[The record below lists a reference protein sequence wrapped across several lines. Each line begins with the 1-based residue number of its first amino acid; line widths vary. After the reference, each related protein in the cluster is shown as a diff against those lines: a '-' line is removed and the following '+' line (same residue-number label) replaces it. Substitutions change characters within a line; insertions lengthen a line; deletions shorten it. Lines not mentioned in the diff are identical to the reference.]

1 MKANKNKKI
10 KNSNKLEDLSL
21 ACRLF
26 VYILVVASLHFN
38 QSHLQSLMISFFPKM
53 SGQSI
58 SIKQARVH
66 NPDLELDLLKERL
79 KLESL
84 KSRNDFYEFDKKIA
98 MDDFFNKIHKDFKVS
113 KDMKNR
119 VSFWFDVYAK
129 YDQNQHIIHHAKYPW
144 IVFDVVDIS
153 SIKNNM
159 KLHRWTRYHRANDLV
174 KNRRKQI
181 RKTYKKLSKLKRFD
195 RLNSEELRLLKL
207 LRSTPGKFRDRLRLA
222 AKNVRSQTGQRNF
235 FEEGLDRYSQWIHE
249 IENTFKKHRLP
260 LELTRIPFVE
270 SSYNPEATSKVGA
283 SGVWQLMPSIGK
295 KFLRVNDKI
304 DERNDPILSAKA
316 AAKLFKENKMI
327 LRKWPLAVTAYNTG
341 PGLVKRAM
349 RKTRTDKI
357 HHHIDKFHAG
367 AFGFAAKNFYASFL
381 AALHVE
387 KYQDRFFKIRKL
399 EKQIS
404 KLEASNSKSLK
415 YNQEML

>member
-1 MKANKNKKI
+1 MKAKKS
-10 KNSNKLEDLSL
+10 KKSNIFSKLEDLLLVS
-21 ACRLF
+21 RLF
-26 VYILVVASLHFN
+26 VYILVVTGLYFHKA
-38 QSHLQSLMISFFPKM
+38 HLINGALPHLPTIAGKEIQFAA
-53 SGQSI
+53 
-58 SIKQARVH
+58 ARAI
-66 NPDLELDLLKERL
+66 NPDLELALLKNKL
-79 KLESL
+79 KLESS
-84 KSRNDFYEFDKKIA
+84 KSRNEYYEFDKEIA

-113 KDMKNR
+113 KSMKNR

-129 YDQNQHIIHHAKYPW
+129 YDENQHIIHHAKYPW

-159 KLHRWTRYHRANDLV
+159 KLHRWTRYHRAKDLV
-174 KNRRKQI
+174 KNRRKEI
-181 RKTYKKLSKLKRFD
+181 RNIYKRLSRLKRFD
-195 RLNSEELRLLKL
+195 RLNSKELRLLKL
-207 LRSTPGKFRDRLRLA
+207 LRGTPGKFRDRLKLA
-222 AKNVRSQTGQRNF
+222 SRNVRSQTGQRNF

-349 RKTRTDKI
+349 KKTRTDKI
-357 HHHIDKFHAG
+357 HHHIDRFHAG

-404 KLEASNSKSLK
+404 QLEAASSQLQR
-415 YNQEML
+415 YNQERL